1 MTNWQP
7 IETAPKDGKW
17 VLITEDSGT
26 WMEVAR
32 WYKGSWCSYPF
43 TIFGEAK
50 DESPA
55 SHWTP
60 LPDPPE
66 AT

>member
-1 MTNWQP
+1 MAEWQP

-32 WYKGSWCSYPF
+32 WYDDCWCSYPQTMF
-43 TIFGEAK
+43 GVMDGEA
-50 DESPA
+50 PA
-55 SHWTP
+55 SHWMP
-60 LPDPPE
+60 LPEPPND
-66 AT
+66 